1 MSVYFIV
8 EIEKI
13 IDRKMYSEYV
23 NKVSSIVEKFGGKYL
38 TRGGKILTISGD
50 WEPAKIVVMEFDS
63 LEQLQNCF
71 NCPQY
76 RTIAPLRENSTKG
89 RAIAVE
95 GLVQTGC

>member
-13 IDRKMYSEYV
+13 IDLEMYSEYV
-23 NKVSSIVEKFGGKYL
+23 SKVGSIVEKFGGKYL
-38 TRGGKILTISGD
+38 ARGGKTFTVSGD
-50 WEPAKIVVMEFDS
+50 WEPAKKVVMEFDS

-71 NCPQY
+71 NCPEY
-76 RTIAPLRENSTKG
+76 RAIALLREKSTIG